1 MLNNLRLIRQDEGPL
16 NIKRHKFHD
25 VLDDAVAAS
34 VAITAE
40 AIEYHG
46 IQFQNT
52 AKWIVAFLGSQ
63 KGLYNLDGMVHT
75 HPSVN
80 LLIICM
86 MNSET
91 DKENIK
97 DVKELISKT
106 NEGGFMIVR
115 CKLDNEV

>member
-1 MLNNLRLIRQDEGPL
+1 MI
-16 NIKRHKFHD
+16 
-25 VLDDAVAAS
+25 
-34 VAITAE
+34 
-40 AIEYHG
+40 
-46 IQFQNT
+46 NT
-52 AKWIVAFLGSQ
+52 AKWVVAFLGSQ

-86 MNSET
+86 MNSEG
-91 DKENIK
+91 DKDNIK

-115 CKLDNEV
+115 CRMAEMAENDVGHKDQMDIALEKIRNAIKLYPSKVVPIIQEELDF